1 LQLLQSHSHLVAETA
16 QLKIQDVIQLSVKA
30 LVVHV
35 SATLV
40 HVVKILA
47 LAARKLVTLQ
57 LLKK

>member
-1 LQLLQSHSHLVAETA
+1 MAETA

-35 SATLV
+35 SVTLV

-47 LAARKLVTLQ
+47 LARQHVTQ
-57 LLKK
+57 QYVTQ